1 MLRTLIVDDE
11 FWMLEGL
18 KKVIKRDCPQF
29 TVTAAA
35 RDGAQALEWLE
46 RESFDLVITDIRMP
60 KMDGLQL
67 LQEMRALGKT
77 IPVLIF
83 SAYSDFDYAK
93 QAIHYGAFDYI
104 LKPINRS
111 EIRAALNR
119 IETMLTAQGHQREAL
134 VAVTPE
140 QPLQGKQV
148 IEAMQ
153 KLIQSEYMNDLSIV
167 AIADKLGFNSA
178 YLSRLF
184 KQESG
189 VGFLQYLTEYRLN
202 VAVQLMENKGFSI
215 TEIARQV
222 GYADYKHFR
231 KVFKQ
236 YKGTSPSEYIEK

>member
-35 RDGAQALEWLE
+35 RDGMQALELLKQE
-46 RESFDLVITDIRMP
+46 AFDLVITDIRMP
-60 KMDGLQL
+60 RMDGLQL
-67 LQEMRALGKT
+67 LQEMRSRGKT
-77 IPVLIF
+77 MPVLIF

-93 QAIHYGAFDYI
+93 QAIHHGAFDYI
-104 LKPINRS
+104 LKPINRT
-111 EIRAALNR
+111 EICAALKR
-119 IETMLTAQGHQREAL
+119 IEELLHAQGQKREAL
-134 VAVTPE
+134 IDTVPE
-140 QPLQGKQV
+140 QPLQGKQAV
-148 IEAMQ
+148 EEMK
-153 KLIQSEYMNDLSIV
+153 KLIHSEYMHDLSMV
-167 AIADKLGFNSA
+167 DIADKLGFNSA

-189 VGFLQYLTEYRLN
+189 MGFVQYMTEYRLCI
-202 VAVQLMENKGFSI
+202 AVQLMQKSGFSM

-222 GYADYKHFR
+222 GYPDYKHFR

-236 YKGTSPSEYIEK
+236 YKGMAPSDFVKI

>member
-1 MLRTLIVDDE
+1 MLRILIADDE

-35 RDGAQALEWLE
+35 RDGEQALELLE
-46 RESFDLVITDIRMP
+46 QESFDLVITDIRMP

-67 LQEMRALGKT
+67 LQEMRSRGKM

-83 SAYSDFDYAK
+83 SAYSDFNYAK

-111 EIRAALNR
+111 EICSALTR
-119 IETMLTAQGHQREAL
+119 IETMLQAQGHQREAL
-134 VAVTPE
+134 IDAVPE
-140 QPLQGKQV
+140 QPLQGKQA
-148 IEAMQ
+148 IEEMK
-153 KLIQSEYMNDLSIV
+153 KLIHSEYMNDLSMV
-167 AIADKLGFNSA
+167 EIADKLSFNSA

-184 KQESG
+184 KQETG
-189 VGFLQYLTEYRLN
+189 TGFVQYLTEYRLQI
-202 VAVQLMENKGFSI
+202 AVQLMQNKGFSI

-222 GYADYKHFR
+222 GYSDYKHFR

-236 YKGTSPSEYIEK
+236 YKGKSPSEYINS